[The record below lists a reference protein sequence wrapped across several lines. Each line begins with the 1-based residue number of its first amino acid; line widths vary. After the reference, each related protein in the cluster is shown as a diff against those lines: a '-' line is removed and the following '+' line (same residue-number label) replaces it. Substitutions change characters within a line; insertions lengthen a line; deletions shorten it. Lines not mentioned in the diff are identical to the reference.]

1 MNIEHLLE
9 ACVSSGL
16 FLVFEG
22 IEGSG
27 KTLQL
32 DFLARHLRGKGV
44 DFLVTREPGGTS
56 LGRGIRRL
64 LLEDGDPCSMAE
76 LFLYLADRAQHVT
89 QVVRPALEAGRTVLS
104 DRYYPSTLA
113 YQGYGRGLD
122 VHFVREASFQA
133 TGGLRPHLVVLLDLP
148 VEEAMTRIRGR
159 NLDRMERETLEFH
172 AGVREGFLVQAREEP
187 ELFLVID
194 GTRRP
199 KEVFQDVLAG
209 LALRFPDLSHLFL
222 KG

>member
-1 MNIEHLLE
+1 M
-9 ACVSSGL
+9 SGL

-32 DFLARHLRGKGV
+32 DFLARHLRGRGV
-44 DFLVTREPGGTS
+44 DLLVTREPGGTS

-89 QVVRPALEAGRTVLS
+89 QVVRPALEAGKTVLS

-172 AGVREGFLVQAREEP
+172 ARVREGFLAQAREEP

-194 GTRRP
+194 GARRP
-199 KEVFQDVLAG
+199 EEVFQDVLAG

>member
-1 MNIEHLLE
+1 M
-9 ACVSSGL
+9 SSGL

-44 DFLVTREPGGTS
+44 DLLVTREPGGTS

-104 DRYYPSTLA
+104 DRHYPSTLA

-133 TGGLRPHLVVLLDLP
+133 TGGLKPHLVVLLDLP

-172 AGVREGFLVQAREEP
+172 ARVREGFLAQAREEP

-199 KEVFQDVLAG
+199 EEVFQDVLAG

>member
-1 MNIEHLLE
+1 MF
-9 ACVSSGL
+9 GL

-32 DFLARHLRGKGV
+32 DFLARHLRGRGV
-44 DFLVTREPGGTS
+44 DPLVTREPGGTP

-89 QVVRPALEAGRTVLS
+89 QVVRPALEAGKVVLS
-104 DRYYPSTLA
+104 DRFYPSTVA

-122 VHFVREASFQA
+122 IDFVREAASFQA

-159 NLDRMERETLEFH
+159 SLDRMEKESLEFH
-172 AGVREGFLVQAREEP
+172 ARVREGFLTQAREEP

-199 KEVFQDVLAG
+199 GEVFRDVLAG
-209 LALRFPDLSHLFL
+209 LAHRFPDLSRLFSEV
-222 KG
+222 

>member
-1 MNIEHLLE
+1 M
-9 ACVSSGL
+9 AGL

-44 DFLVTREPGGTS
+44 DLLVTREPGGTS

-89 QVVRPALEAGRTVLS
+89 QVVRPALEAGKTVLS

-133 TGGLRPHLVVLLDLP
+133 TGGLKPHLVVLLDLP

-172 AGVREGFLVQAREEP
+172 ARVREGFLAQAREEP

-194 GTRRP
+194 GARRP
-199 KEVFQDVLAG
+199 EEVFQDVLAG

>member
-1 MNIEHLLE
+1 LNIEHLLE
-9 ACVSSGL
+9 AYVSGL

-44 DFLVTREPGGTS
+44 DLLVTREPGGTS

-89 QVVRPALEAGRTVLS
+89 QVVRPALEAGKTVLS

-172 AGVREGFLVQAREEP
+172 ARVREGFLAQAREEP

-194 GTRRP
+194 GARRP
-199 KEVFQDVLAG
+199 EEVFQDVLAG